1 MRRSPLIPSFRD
13 LRRAVIVGAV
23 GLPIVL
29 AATLIESAPAAAKAY
44 PEIFRSKEKQSTNLT
59 PFPKWRGTI
68 KRYFDESKV
77 AEDCKPGSR
86 LNVCHLDRWDQFL
99 KGLKGRDVLSQLRAV
114 NSEMNRRRYIIDPI
128 NWGMKDYWASPLQF
142 FRKQGDCEDYAITKY
157 MSMRALGVPAEDMR
171 IVVLMDNNLRLAHA
185 VLVVYVE
192 GRAYVL
198 DNQIGSVVRAETI
211 RHYQPIYSIN
221 ETAWWLHKQRA

>member
-1 MRRSPLIPSFRD
+1 MRSLPVVPPFRRVVTVAAFA
-13 LRRAVIVGAV
+13 LSVALTGT
-23 GLPIVL
+23 L
-29 AATLIESAPAAAKAY
+29 ADSAPAEAKAY
-44 PEIFRSKEKQSTNLT
+44 PEIFRSKEKRSTNLT

-68 KRYFDESKV
+68 KRYFDESRV

-86 LNVCHLDRWDQFL
+86 LNVCHLDRWDEFL
-99 KGLKGRDVLSQLRAV
+99 QGLKGRDVLAQLHAV
-114 NSEMNRRRYIIDPI
+114 NKEMNKRRYILDPI
-128 NWGMKDYWASPLQF
+128 NWGVKDYWASPLQF
-142 FRKQGDCEDYAITKY
+142 FRRQGDCEDYAITKY
-157 MSMRALGVPAEDMR
+157 MSLRALGFPAEDMR

-198 DNQIGSVVRAETI
+198 DNQIASVVRAETI

-221 ETAWWLHKQRA
+221 ETAWWLHKKRA